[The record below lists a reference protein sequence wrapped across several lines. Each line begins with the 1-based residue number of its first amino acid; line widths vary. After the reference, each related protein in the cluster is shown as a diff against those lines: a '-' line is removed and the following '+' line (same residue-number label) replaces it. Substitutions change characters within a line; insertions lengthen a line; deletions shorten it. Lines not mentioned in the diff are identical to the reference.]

1 MTFTDVRT
9 FGIKL
14 YQSLHEEF
22 FGEFPKRRYER
33 HQIDDEDLANLIERL
48 LQKITK
54 QGMPHRIIVIDE
66 VDCFSRQEKAFTT
79 LIRGILKSKNT
90 KTSIIGIANAV
101 DLPFRKKHSAIA
113 MRNCQLLFKPYDAD
127 DISSILECKK
137 NKLFHSIVPL
147 EKDCKTDEEHQHRM
161 YLKLLMHGM
170 IDPRALNILSKK
182 IAATSGD
189 IRVAFDILKHCIE
202 AKIPGAAEMS
212 EANLSVPYEGKA
224 KEKQFSDKV
233 KKILTENVVVKSDLV
248 MDKLERLKPMNMR
261 KLIKNLPRQ
270 DIFVLESIAHLADNQ
285 KESDAPIAYVR
296 IMGDL
301 RDLEK
306 HKGLQARSLAV
317 RNTLNESLQNLC
329 QYRFIRDMT
338 KKGKARVLALDVDL
352 EELTN
357 ELKLLGEYNR
367 PIGAK

>member
-1 MTFTDVRT
+1 M
-9 FGIKL
+9 
-14 YQSLHEEF
+14 
-22 FGEFPKRRYER
+22 
-33 HQIDDEDLANLIERL
+33 
-48 LQKITK
+48 
-54 QGMPHRIIVIDE
+54 
-66 VDCFSRQEKAFTT
+66 
-79 LIRGILKSKNT
+79 
-90 KTSIIGIANAV
+90 
-101 DLPFRKKHSAIA
+101 
-113 MRNCQLLFKPYDAD
+113 
-127 DISSILECKK
+127 
-137 NKLFHSIVPL
+137 
-147 EKDCKTDEEHQHRM
+147 
-161 YLKLLMHGM
+161 
-170 IDPRALNILSKK
+170 
-182 IAATSGD
+182 
-189 IRVAFDILKHCIE
+189 
-202 AKIPGAAEMS
+202 
-212 EANLSVPYEGKA
+212 PYEGKA
-224 KEKQFSDKV
+224 QEKQFSDKV
-233 KKILTENVVVKSDLV
+233 KKILTENLVVKSDLV

-285 KESDAPIAYVR
+285 KESDAPIAYDR

-367 PIGAK
+367 PIGTK